1 MMCNHAFCSLLL
13 AASLAGLL
21 PAREPPP
28 RPTSFQLYYGKDAA
42 HLAQLARR
50 MKPGQVV
57 VVDLRVLTNADRE
70 ALLRAADRNGARVL
84 AYLSIGELHEDD
96 ERRFRD
102 FLKTFLAKSTTP
114 PRFRTLDALTLERNE
129 RFKSR
134 RIDVLAEAWR
144 AFVLAEAERLHGRG
158 VHGLFVDTVDTVDLY
173 IRKKEWSLDRRRESV
188 EAMMSLVRAIK
199 ARDREKFVLQNGGL
213 NLVGARVFIGDDTG
227 KEVPGLA
234 LAQRHRDNPDGV
246 LWENAFARQDEWSR
260 RKEKELHE
268 IQQSGRATVFAL
280 GYKKTLGSADSF
292 FRKCATAGFV
302 AAWGT
307 SSERLHREPAVGPLE
322 SPPHPKE

>member
-1 MMCNHAFCSLLL
+1 MV
-13 AASLAGLL
+13 SLAGPL
-21 PAREPPP
+21 PAQEPAAP
-28 RPTSFQLYYGKDAA
+28 RSTSFQLYYGKDAA

-57 VVDLRVLTNADRE
+57 VVDPRVLTGTDLE
-70 ALLRAADRNGARVL
+70 ALLKAAERSGARVL

-102 FLKTFLAKSTTP
+102 FLKTFLAKSITP

-129 RFKSR
+129 QFRSR

-144 AFVLAEAERLHGRG
+144 AFVLAEAERLHDRG
-158 VHGLFVDTVDTVDLY
+158 VHGLFLDTVDTVDLC

-199 ARDREKFVLQNGGL
+199 ARDRKKFVLQNGGL
-213 NLVGARVFIGDDTG
+213 NLVGPHVFIGDDTG

-234 LAQRHRDNPDGV
+234 LARKHRDNPDGV

-260 RKEKELHE
+260 RKEKELRE

-280 GYKKTLGSADSF
+280 GYKETLGSADVF
-292 FRKCATAGFV
+292 FRKSSSAGFV

-307 SSERLHREPAVGPLE
+307 SSKRLHKEPTVGPPE
-322 SPPHPKE
+322 KSSPPPRK

>member
-96 ERRFRD
+96 ERRFRR
-102 FLKTFLAKSTTP
+102 FLKTFVAEGQSP
-114 PRFRTLDALTLERNE
+114 PR
-129 RFKSR
+129 
-134 RIDVLAEAWR
+134 
-144 AFVLAEAERLHGRG
+144 
-158 VHGLFVDTVDTVDLY
+158 
-173 IRKKEWSLDRRRESV
+173 
-188 EAMMSLVRAIK
+188 
-199 ARDREKFVLQNGGL
+199 
-213 NLVGARVFIGDDTG
+213 
-227 KEVPGLA
+227 
-234 LAQRHRDNPDGV
+234 
-246 LWENAFARQDEWSR
+246 
-260 RKEKELHE
+260 
-268 IQQSGRATVFAL
+268 
-280 GYKKTLGSADSF
+280 
-292 FRKCATAGFV
+292 
-302 AAWGT
+302 
-307 SSERLHREPAVGPLE
+307 
-322 SPPHPKE
+322 